1 MDSKGSKS
9 KNDIFNKL
17 YAMTT
22 TTTTATYN
30 LFIIYLSLSFLAYN
44 SLLSADLNLILKGL
58 KQLCVM

>member
-17 YAMTT
+17 YAM